1 VVKQWAHNHESGLA
15 DLGTHMIL
23 LALLGA
29 ACIGI
34 TLGLLGSGGS
44 ILTVPILVY
53 LLNKDGKIAITES
66 LAIVGGIA
74 AFGVIPHA
82 HKGLVRWKTAALF
95 GGPGMAG
102 ASLGAV
108 AGGKMSDAVQL
119 ILFACVMLT
128 AAWFMFRKS
137 TKNAVQ
143 AEAKTS
149 PSVWLV
155 MLEGFAVGIMTGIVG
170 VGGGFLIVPS
180 LVLLA
185 GLPIHHAVAT
195 SLVVIV
201 ANSWMAFFRYQSG
214 MLDEG
219 HVIDWTTIGMFIG
232 VGSVGT
238 FVGKAVGGKINQRSL
253 KRIFAVF
260 LLVMGFIM
268 VSRETY
274 RLIDDNAASLDR
286 VSSE

>member
-1 VVKQWAHNHESGLA
+1 
-15 DLGTHMIL
+15 MIL

-29 ACIGI
+29 ALIGI

-53 LLNKDGKIAITES
+53 LLGKDGKIAITES

-82 HKGLVRWKTAALF
+82 RKGLVQWKTAALF
-95 GGPGMAG
+95 GLPGMLG

-108 AGGKMSDAVQL
+108 VGGKMHDAAQL
-119 ILFACVMLT
+119 ILFAIVMLT
-128 AAWFMFRKS
+128 TAWFMFKKS
-137 TKNAVQ
+137 AKNAVQ
-143 AEAKTS
+143 AEAKAE

-155 MLEGFAVGIMTGIVG
+155 MLEGLAVGVMTGIVG

-180 LVLLA
+180 LVLFA
-185 GLPIHHAVAT
+185 GLSIHHAVAT

-201 ANSWMAFFRYQSG
+201 ANSWMAFFRYQGG
-214 MLDEG
+214 MVEDGLS
-219 HVIDWTTIGMFIG
+219 IDWATIGMFIG
-232 VGSVGT
+232 VGAVGT
-238 FVGKAVGGKINQRSL
+238 FVGKAVGGRINQRSL

-260 LLVMGFIM
+260 LLIMGLVM
-268 VSRETY
+268 VSRESY
-274 RLIDDNAASLDR
+274 RLLADDPELQDR
-286 VSSE
+286 VTAE